1 MTSIWAP
8 ISSLILLVVLLFF
21 ALVAYLI
28 FQDARKRGI
37 TDSTAWVFVL
47 LVVFTFP
54 VGLLIYVAFV
64 WGRNS
69 RIS

>member
-1 MTSIWAP
+1 MPSIWAP
-8 ISSLILLVVLLFF
+8 ISEFILLVILLFI

-28 FQDARKRGI
+28 FRDARRRGI

-47 LVVFTFP
+47 LVVFMFP
-54 VGLLIYVAFV
+54 VGLLLYIAFV
-64 WGRNS
+64 WGRSS